1 MKKFLYIYLIFL
13 ISTINSHASKTDE
26 IKKINEMFI
35 NGYIDENE
43 CADLKYDVWKEYFP
57 DSTYSCKNL
66 TQKKILKKKMEKN

>member
-1 MKKFLYIYLIFL
+1 MNKFIYIFIIFL
-13 ISTINSHASKTDE
+13 FSSLNVYASKTDE

-66 TQKKILKKKMEKN
+66 TQKKILKKTEKL